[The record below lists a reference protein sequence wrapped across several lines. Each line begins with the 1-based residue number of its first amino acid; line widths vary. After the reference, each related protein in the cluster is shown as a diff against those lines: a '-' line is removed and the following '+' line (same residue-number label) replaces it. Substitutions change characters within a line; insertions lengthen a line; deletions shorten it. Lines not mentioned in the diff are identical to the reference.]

1 MATVA
6 ATLAVPASVHD
17 AEMVWYD
24 TTGWPGWI
32 DGLESVVSVQGAWP
46 AVGSTVTWQSVP
58 AGRGRVT
65 ELVVGYEQL
74 VGQTLEVEDDS
85 IRGRQSVTF
94 TPLDDGVEVELR
106 LEYKLKK
113 RSLLMPIV
121 DVLFV
126 RNAWRSSLRSTLT
139 RFGVEVE
146 GGRASRAT
154 G

>member
-6 ATLAVPASVHD
+6 ATLAVPASGHD

>member
-1 MATVA
+1 
-6 ATLAVPASVHD
+6 
-17 AEMVWYD
+17 
-24 TTGWPGWI
+24 
-32 DGLESVVSVQGAWP
+32 
-46 AVGSTVTWQSVP
+46 
-58 AGRGRVT
+58 VT

-139 RFGVEVE
+139 RFGVEL
-146 GGRASRAT
+146 GAGRASGAT

>member
-6 ATLAVPASVHD
+6 ATLALPASMHN
-17 AEMVWYD
+17 AETVWYD

-32 DGLESVVSVQGAWP
+32 DGLESVIAVQGAWP
-46 AVGSTVTWQSVP
+46 AVGASVTWQSVP

-94 TPLDDGVEVELR
+94 TPLDDGVEVELQ

-139 RFGVEVE
+139 RFGVELE
-146 GGRASRAT
+146 AGRASGAT
-154 G
+154 A

>member
-1 MATVA
+1 MAAVA
-6 ATLAVPASVHD
+6 ATLALPASVHD
-17 AEMVWYD
+17 AETVWYD
-24 TTGWPGWI
+24 VTGWPAWI
-32 DGLESVVSVQGAWP
+32 DGLDSVVAVQGAWP
-46 AVGSTVTWQSVP
+46 AVGASVTWQSVP

-65 ELVVGYEQL
+65 ERVVGYERL

-139 RFGVEVE
+139 RFGVELA
-146 GGRASRAT
+146 GRASGAKA
-154 G
+154 